1 MAQSRSYPFYS
12 ALWNGFY
19 NKHFYAHVALHWRG
33 AGFAYLLLAVAVA
46 LVPMMVMFQVV
57 ISTFLRDEVPYVLE
71 QMPEITIEN
80 GAASVEVEEPYVIY
94 APDKTPLMVIDTG
107 GRYQTPEE
115 AGAKILLHE
124 REVIVHQ
131 NAREVRHYALE
142 EVQERTVVTRE
153 TIEELVRVVKPW
165 LLPGCFVF
173 MLGAFY
179 LFRLLQALL
188 YAVFG
193 MIIARILNV
202 RLAFDALLQLAMV
215 ALTVPMLVAA
225 VLLVVGASLPWFVT
239 FGAAMFYLWF
249 GIRASRDAVEAPV
262 SRE

>member
-1 MAQSRSYPFYS
+1 MAQTRSYPFYS

-19 NKHFYAHVALHWRG
+19 NKDFYAHVALHWRG

-46 LVPMMVMFQVV
+46 LVPMMVALHMA
-57 ISTFLRDEVPYVLE
+57 IGTFLRDDVPYVLE
-71 QMPEITIEN
+71 QLPEITIEN

-94 APDKTPLMVIDTG
+94 AADRTPFMVIDTG
-107 GRYQTPEE
+107 GSYQTPEE

-124 REVIVHQ
+124 REVIVLQ

-142 EVQERTVVTRE
+142 EVRERTVVTRE
-153 TIEELVRVVKPW
+153 TMEELVRVVKPW
-165 LLPGCFVF
+165 LLPVSFVF
-173 MLGAFY
+173 MLVAFY

-188 YAVFG
+188 YALFG

-215 ALTVPMLVAA
+215 ALAVPMLVAA
-225 VLLVVGASLPWFVT
+225 ALILVNASLPWFVT

-249 GIRASRDAVEAPV
+249 GIRASRDAVEA
-262 SRE
+262 RAQ